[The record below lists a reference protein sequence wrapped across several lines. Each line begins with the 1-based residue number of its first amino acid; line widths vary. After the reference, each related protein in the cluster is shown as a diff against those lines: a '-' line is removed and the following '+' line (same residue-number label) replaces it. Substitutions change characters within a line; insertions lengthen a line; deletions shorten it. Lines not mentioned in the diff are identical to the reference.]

1 MKLPSSN
8 TILLV
13 IAVVLITLQIS
24 SLFRKTQVNEELIV
38 AREKIKHIEGKRI
51 ADSINMDVFLKLKD
65 ENIALL
71 KKQDAVIVNQY
82 IQSNDKLKTITPA
95 ITNLDREN
103 LRRAIERYTVLSD

>member
-38 AREKIKHIEGKRI
+38 AREKIKHIEEKRI

-103 LRRAIERYTVLSD
+103 LRRTIERYSVLQD

>member
-38 AREKIKHIEGKRI
+38 AREKIKHIEEKRI
-51 ADSINMDVFLKLKD
+51 SDSINMDVFLKLKD

-103 LRRAIERYTVLSD
+103 LRRTIERYSVLQD

>member
-24 SLFRKTQVNEELIV
+24 SLFRKAQVNEELII
-38 AREKIKHIEGKRI
+38 AREQIKHIEEKRI
-51 ADSINMDVFLKLKD
+51 SDSINMDVFLKLKD

-103 LRRAIERYTVLSD
+103 LRRTIERYSVLQD